1 MKNIISLTFTTL
13 LFSPLSYAKES
24 EQQDVQDMSDPLAV
38 YTQAGIGATNKGINI
53 KLGQAYDTGNEQT
66 VAMHLLEAKGA
77 LGDSLGWDEGAGIDN
92 AIDSLR
98 YRHFGVNLTNGRGSQ
113 IEFNYNLDESN
124 LAERSGDISYSII
137 QALPKMGPVNLYPLA
152 GLGGAFGNN
161 AIEDD
166 GTVDSGFSAF
176 GVYGLVG
183 LYGKLAITDKIWLNY
198 NPFYLSSIA
207 GSSYYQDNTYG
218 AGNSSIF
225 LHEFVLSYQI
235 NPKLNIRYFA
245 NWNEYVDF
253 NDGDHRL
260 EINYQL

>member
-24 EQQDVQDMSDPLAV
+24 EQQDVQDMSAPLAV
-38 YTQAGIGATNKGINI
+38 YTQVGIGATNKGINI
-53 KLGQAYDTGNEQT
+53 KLGQAYDTGNKQT
-66 VAMHLLEAKGA
+66 VALHLLEAKGA

-113 IEFNYNLDESN
+113 IEFNYNLDERN
-124 LAERSGDISYSII
+124 IAERSGDISYSII